1 MGRRWRTMRS
11 ASLSEWPYFHI
22 RYAGPTRARR
32 GVRHAP
38 WPVSP
43 TRWCQ
48 CSEPEN
54 ARLDRRTDNDGCRA
68 RHAGAAVDEDG
79 ALAAAAVDERVRGCK
94 HAEHLLVGAVGERD
108 MEPHHAR
115 VPLRDNPRGELVARL
130 DQAEHEEP
138 AHARAKEGASGV
150 EQGRWDAECGMCVR
164 AASAYR
170 LVTLAA
176 ARTASSAP
184 MPPSRRPGRTASAS
198 ALASVSMR
206 AAPSPSPSRPPPST
220 ARTAAGACRAARR
233 PIVASVFSSSGSG
246 VRRGSGRQRGSARA
260 AALAGGEGE
269 RESEREGGERAG
281 ERAREREREG
291 RREGG
296 REGGIERERGQE
308 REGRREGGPAMSC
321 GAQQQRACG
330 GKTRSDVDV
339 VVGDGALHSGAAAVC
354 ACVDAHAC
362 VGVRRRLRR
371 AVHRQDRAVDD
382 RWSMARRIRRGHVVH
397 GPGARDPRTRT
408 YVHGS
413 ARGGEGQGEGRG
425 EGRRG
430 RAGVGGVGWEARS
443 MRACVSEPQSPSHA
457 GALGPTLAFTRRAP
471 QAQVSRESPSRSRR
485 SFTLSVRVVGGPSQ
499 CRWWC

>member
-1 MGRRWRTMRS
+1 MRD
-11 ASLSEWPYFHI
+11 LTDV
-22 RYAGPTRARR
+22 PT
-32 GVRHAP
+32 
-38 WPVSP
+38 
-43 TRWCQ
+43 T
-48 CSEPEN
+48 
-54 ARLDRRTDNDGCRA
+54 T
-68 RHAGAAVDEDG
+68 AA
-79 ALAAAAVDERVRGCK
+79 
-94 HAEHLLVGAVGERD
+94 ERD
-108 MEPHHAR
+108 TPAR
-115 VPLRDNPRGELVARL
+115 
-130 DQAEHEEP
+130 Q
-138 AHARAKEGASGV
+138 
-150 EQGRWDAECGMCVR
+150 W
-164 AASAYR
+164 
-170 LVTLAA
+170 T
-176 ARTASSAP
+176 RTV
-184 MPPSRRPGRTASAS
+184 PSRRPRSMNAFVAANTLSTSWSVRSAS
-198 ALASVSMR
+198 GTWSHTTPAFPSATTHAGSSWRDSTRLSTKNLRTQERRKER
-206 AAPSPSPSRPPPST
+206 AALSKGGGTRSAGCACVPPRRTVWSRS
-220 ARTAAGACRAARR
+220 RR
-233 PIVASVFSSSGSG
+233 RGQRR
-246 VRRGSGRQRGSARA
+246 VRRCRRAGGPGERRRRRRWRRCRCVLRLRLRLRGRRRLRRVRRREPAERRGGPSWHRCFLHRA
-260 AALAGGEGE
+260 AACSVGADSSAEARALRHWQEERGRALVKAGESAFECRGEG
-269 RESEREGGERAG
+269 R
-281 ERAREREREG
+281 REG

-296 REGGIERERGQE
+296 REGGRERERGQE